1 MVPQPW
7 ASWFEWAAPGVLVM
21 VDSRVEVVPASAWAD
36 YAVIVAGGPTALAT
50 LDRIAAS
57 VVVVDPATQS
67 ALDIAL
73 RTLGSAWRLA
83 YEDAD
88 GAVFTRSQ

>member
-1 MVPQPW
+1 
-7 ASWFEWAAPGVLVM
+7 M
-21 VDSRVEVVPASAWAD
+21 VDSRVEVAPAWAWAD
-36 YAVIVAGGPTALAT
+36 YAVIVAGGPAALAT

-73 RTLGSAWRLA
+73 RTPEAGWRLE
-83 YEDAD
+83 YEDTD
-88 GAVFTRSQ
+88 GLVFVSIP

>member
-1 MVPQPW
+1 
-7 ASWFEWAAPGVLVM
+7 M
-21 VDSRVEVVPASAWAD
+21 VDSRVEVAPAWAWAD
-36 YAVIVAGGPTALAT
+36 YAVIVAGGPAALAT

-67 ALDIAL
+67 ALEIAL